1 MLAALGFLPRAV
13 TGWIWLRPLVVGVAP
28 QKEVVANE
36 TKTPEHVQ
44 CVLAVSSQ
52 AVAPA
57 VITVLV
63 WALIRYADDRSQF
76 FGALLHSV
84 ASI

>member
-1 MLAALGFLPRAV
+1 MLAALGFLPRVV
-13 TGWIWLRPLVVGVAP
+13 TGRIWLRPLVVGVAP

-52 AVAPA
+52 TVAP
-57 VITVLV
+57 TVV
-63 WALIRYADDRSQF
+63 KTSSCGQ
-76 FGALLHSV
+76 
-84 ASI
+84 